1 MLRPVSLFSQPGS
14 QSGKSFR
21 AIYWQVLQEDPW
33 RRLFSQISNFVRR
46 ECELVAPSDQQ
57 QPDTTIEMQLCS
69 FGEIRRKQNAM
80 SHETLA

>member
-1 MLRPVSLFSQPGS
+1 MLRPVDLFSQPGS

-46 ECELVAPSDQQ
+46 EWELLAPSDQELAGEQ
-57 QPDTTIEMQLCS
+57 QPDTTMKLKCNS
-69 FGEIRRKQNAM
+69 AVVDKFRV
-80 SHETLA
+80 